1 MKTGCDLVR
10 EWRAF
15 PARCSQSEL
24 TRLSEMDCGCDAVDG
39 GHGTLGHLCVSFPT
53 FAHWRGWESTRDTGQ
68 DRAEHTSKS
77 GFV

>member
-39 GHGTLGHLCVSFPT
+39 GHSGAPLRVLSYICTLARLGEHPR
-53 FAHWRGWESTRDTGQ
+53 HRTGQ
-68 DRAEHTSKS
+68 GGTHL
-77 GFV
+77 